1 MKPQSAK
8 NKGRNLQKLVRDL
21 ILEINPEL
29 EQDDVKSTSM
39 GAGGED
45 VCLSPAARQLV
56 PFQIE
61 CKNQKQVAV
70 YKWYD
75 QAVEHGKYPAL
86 LIIKQNHREP
96 LVILD
101 ASLFLKI
108 LRRYIGNVQD
118 PTT

>member
-8 NKGRNLQKLVRDL
+8 AKGRNLQKLVRDL
-21 ILEINPEL
+21 LLELNPEL
-29 EQDDVKSTSM
+29 EADDVQSRSM

-45 VCLSPAARQLV
+45 IMLSPAARKRI

-61 CKNQKQVAV
+61 CKNQKQVTV

-86 LIIKQNHREP
+86 LVIKQNHREP

-108 LRRYIGNVQD
+108 LRRYIEQLQN
-118 PTT
+118 PTP

>member
-1 MKPQSAK
+1 M
-8 NKGRNLQKLVRDL
+8 QKLVRDL
-21 ILEINPEL
+21 ILEINTEL
-29 EQDDVKSTSM
+29 QPDDVKSTSM

-45 VCLSPAARQLV
+45 VMLSPAARKLV

-108 LRRYIGNVQD
+108 LRRYIEHVQN
-118 PTT
+118 PTP